1 MGCSAS
7 KKKFF
12 YGHHIYIMKFVSI
25 LDNILFVVNICS
37 ADISSKEFADISEID
52 VWLRQCA
59 VKDFLVAGGE
69 KPTWIHGHLLMKIF
83 SVKELKL
90 LQT

>member
-12 YGHHIYIMKFVSI
+12 YGHHSYIMKF
-25 LDNILFVVNICS
+25 LDNILFVANICS
-37 ADISSKEFADISEID
+37 ADRSSKEFADISEID
-52 VWLRQCA
+52 VWLKQCA